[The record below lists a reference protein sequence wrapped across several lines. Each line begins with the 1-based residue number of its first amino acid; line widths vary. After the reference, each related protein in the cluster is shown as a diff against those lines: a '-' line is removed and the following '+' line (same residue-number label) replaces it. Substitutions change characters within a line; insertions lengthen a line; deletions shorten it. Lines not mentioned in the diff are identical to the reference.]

1 MKAAA
6 AKRRKKGGGTA
17 LTRTGISKHRKIS
30 RKLLGAQAFV
40 LERMLAIFHAIMED
54 ADPTGRHVKGRDYK
68 REVVGSADVQMAIA
82 TLASL
87 RLLIKMGP
95 SNAADTLDGGA
106 KYRVAVGWEVIRG
119 VARSVGVEAEDY
131 LAE

>member
-1 MKAAA
+1 
-6 AKRRKKGGGTA
+6 
-17 LTRTGISKHRKIS
+17 
-30 RKLLGAQAFV
+30 
-40 LERMLAIFHAIMED
+40 MLAIFHAIMD
-54 ADPTGRHVKGRDYK
+54 DVDPKGRFMKGRDA
-68 REVVGSADVQMAIA
+68 RDARGEVMGAADIQMAIA

-95 SNAADTLDGGA
+95 GNAGDTLDAGA
-106 KYRVAVGWEVIRG
+106 RYRVAVGWEVVRG